1 MESTVQLTPQEAQ
14 KLLDSAEQLS
24 AQTHEAT
31 KWPYVAFLLGLGA
44 VTSFGTLGMSL
55 LDGTEF
61 GLAYVGTLLGG
72 FALLMFFVISTQERR
87 GFAWSARWKTYMGA
101 WATAYVA
108 AIAVVG
114 FAHGSVVWAAVTSGL
129 VFLVTF
135 VSAMVEVKR

>member
-1 MESTVQLTPQEAQ
+1 MESTTQLTPQEAQ

-24 AQTHEAT
+24 TQTHEAT

-55 LDGTEF
+55 MEGTGF
-61 GLAYVGTLLGG
+61 GLAYAGTLLGG
-72 FALLMFFVISTQERR
+72 FALLMFFLISTQDRR
-87 GFAWSARWKTYMGA
+87 GFAFSSRWKLYMGA
-101 WATAYVA
+101 WSAAYIA

-114 FAHGSVVWAAVTSGL
+114 FAHGSVVLTAITSGL

-135 VSAMVEVKR
+135 ISAMVEVKR

>member
-24 AQTHEAT
+24 EQTHEAT
-31 KWPYVAFLLGLGA
+31 KWPYVGFLLGLGA
-44 VTSFGTLGMSL
+44 VTSFGTLGMAL
-55 LDGTEF
+55 LEGTGF

-72 FALLMFFVISTQERR
+72 FALLMFFLISTQERR
-87 GFAWSARWKTYMGA
+87 GFAWSTRWKTYMGA
-101 WATAYVA
+101 WAAAYVA

-114 FAHGSVVWAAVTSGL
+114 FAHGSVVWAAITSGL